1 MELNSKGLY
10 QSSGKEKESC
20 CFVFPPSTKRDIR
33 RFHVVV
39 GQRRLRNVQKSVMH
53 VQSCLVLAIETYWLL
68 SFSLP
73 SASPSPSLLSLVK
86 LPMLNL
92 SQFYVKTNGDFTGQ
106 RRPTSSPGRF
116 SLALGAGPKPGKSA
130 LGTRL
135 RGGSLGDSTLAP
147 EIVLEIP
154 KKNKK

>member
-1 MELNSKGLY
+1 MY

-53 VQSCLVLAIETYWLL
+53 VQSCLDLAIETYWLL

-106 RRPTSSPGRF
+106 RRPTSSPWRF

>member
-1 MELNSKGLY
+1 M
-10 QSSGKEKESC
+10 
-20 CFVFPPSTKRDIR
+20 FPPSTKREIR

-39 GQRRLRNVQKSVMH
+39 VQRRLRNVQKSVMH
-53 VQSCLVLAIETYWLL
+53 VQSCLVLAIETYWFL

-106 RRPTSSPGRF
+106 RRPGRF

-135 RGGSLGDSTLAP
+135 RVGSLGDSTLAP